1 MRRWRLRPVGEDV
14 LCDEWQKHAFVSA
27 LEEHKAG
34 LGMHEVVS
42 SKADQ
47 IADVCRRHGVRRLE
61 VFGSAA
67 RAGDFNPDRSDI
79 DFLVEFAPQQRA
91 WELLD
96 DLQGELEALFGR
108 DIDLIDRR
116 AIETSRN
123 PVRRRIVLGE
133 AELLYAG

>member
-1 MRRWRLRPVGEDV
+1 
-14 LCDEWQKHAFVSA
+14 
-27 LEEHKAG
+27 
-34 LGMHEVVS
+34 MHEVVS
-42 SKADQ
+42 SKTDQ
-47 IADVCRRHGVRRLE
+47 IADVCRRHNVRRLE

-67 RAGDFNPDRSDI
+67 RARDFNPDRSDI
-79 DFLVEFAPQQRA
+79 DFLVEFAPQPRA

-116 AIETSRN
+116 AIKTSRN

>member
-1 MRRWRLRPVGEDV
+1 MIAVV
-14 LCDEWQKHAFVSA
+14 LELPEAK
-27 LEEHKAG
+27 
-34 LGMHEVVS
+34 
-42 SKADQ
+42 
-47 IADVCRRHGVRRLE
+47 IAEICRRHQVKELSL
-61 VFGSAA
+61 FGSAA
-67 RAGDFNPDRSDI
+67 RGELRPDSDI
-79 DFLVEFAPQQRA
+79 DFLVEFAPQPRA